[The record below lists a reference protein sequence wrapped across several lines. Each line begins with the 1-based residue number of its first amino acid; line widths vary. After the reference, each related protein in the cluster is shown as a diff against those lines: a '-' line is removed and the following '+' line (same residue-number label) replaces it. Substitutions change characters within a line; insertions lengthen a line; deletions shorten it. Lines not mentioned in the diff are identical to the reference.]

1 MRSRLIV
8 LSLLAGITIPAS
20 SALAATSP
28 HTGTAGQGSIGIRLV
43 YAPTESNDPRT
54 SSYIIDRLAPGTT
67 VSRRVEIVNSTR
79 STKNVA
85 LYPAA
90 ASLIQGKFGFA
101 HNHRSNDLSRWT
113 SVSRG
118 ARLLPAGAKSFET
131 VTISVPKD
139 ASSGRRYAVL
149 WAEVSAPTVGG
160 VTLVNRVGIRIYL
173 SIRPE
178 GAPIASVA
186 DQAGSRRPIFV
197 IVVVLLLVTSALALT
212 LSRHSALRGW
222 RL

>member
-1 MRSRLIV
+1 MRSLVIA

-20 SALAATSP
+20 SALAAASP
-28 HTGTAGQGSIGIRLV
+28 HPGTDDQGSIGIRLV

-67 VSRRVEIVNSTR
+67 LSRRVEIVNSTR

-90 ASLIQGKFGFA
+90 ASLRRGKFEFA
-101 HNHRSNDLSRWT
+101 RNRRPNDLSRWT
-113 SVSRG
+113 SVSGG
-118 ARLLPAGAKSFET
+118 ALLLPAGTTAFET

-149 WAEVSAPTVGG
+149 WAEVAAPAADG

-173 SIRPE
+173 SVPPE

-186 DQAGSRRPIFV
+186 DHAGSRRAIFV
-197 IVVVLLLVTSALALT
+197 IVLVLLLVTAALAFR
-212 LSRHSALRGW
+212 LSRHSALLEW

>member
-1 MRSRLIV
+1 MRRLLIA
-8 LSLLAGITIPAS
+8 LSLLVGITAPAS
-20 SALAATSP
+20 SALAAASP

-79 STKNVA
+79 STRNVA

-90 ASLIQGKFGFA
+90 ASLRRGKFEFA
-101 HNHRSNDLSRWT
+101 RNHRPNDLSRWT

-118 ARLLPAGAKSFET
+118 ALLLPAGTKAFET

-139 ASSGRRYAVL
+139 ASSGRSYAVL
-149 WAEVSAPTVGG
+149 WAEVAAPAADG

-173 SIRPE
+173 SVRAE

-186 DQAGSRRPIFV
+186 DHAGSRRAIFV
-197 IVVVLLLVTSALALT
+197 IVLVLLLVAAALAFR
-212 LSRHSALRGW
+212 LSRHTALLGW

>member
-1 MRSRLIV
+1 MRSLLIA
-8 LSLLAGITIPAS
+8 LSLLAGITTPAS
-20 SALAATSP
+20 SALAAAPP
-28 HTGTAGQGSIGIRLV
+28 HSGTAGQGSIGIRLV

-101 HNHRSNDLSRWT
+101 RNHRPNDLSRWT

-118 ARLLPAGAKSFET
+118 TLLLPAGTKAFET

-160 VTLVNRVGIRIYL
+160 VTLVNRVGIRMYL
-173 SIRPE
+173 SVRPE

-197 IVVVLLLVTSALALT
+197 IVVLLLVTSALALT